1 LVGKKWLENR
11 EKEPPQPPVEI
22 ATSNTVNFPKQLPE
36 NLEPAIIRDKPV
48 ITAEKPVQQDNLP
61 PPIKIKPK
69 PGITNYQPKPLISE
83 IPPKPQEKIS
93 PNIITETKSLNSE
106 QLPVITN
113 QPTGKEQFLLVKIKQ
128 LEEQLKQTQTENK
141 NLTTKLAQS
150 EALSQSEKQRA
161 NYYQQQLK
169 SIAKTLYQ

>member
-1 LVGKKWLENR
+1 L
-11 EKEPPQPPVEI
+11 
-22 ATSNTVNFPKQLPE
+22 T
-36 NLEPAIIRDKPV
+36 
-48 ITAEKPVQQDNLP
+48 
-61 PPIKIKPK
+61 
-69 PGITNYQPKPLISE
+69 
-83 IPPKPQEKIS
+83 
-93 PNIITETKSLNSE
+93 
-106 QLPVITN
+106 VITN